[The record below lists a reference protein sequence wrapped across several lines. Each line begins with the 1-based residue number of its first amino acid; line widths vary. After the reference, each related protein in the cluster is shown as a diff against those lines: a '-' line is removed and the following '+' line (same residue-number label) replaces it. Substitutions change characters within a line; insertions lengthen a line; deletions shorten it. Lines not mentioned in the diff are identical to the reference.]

1 MNFISR
7 TLAHPP
13 SNIRFLILGL
23 NKCAPNK
30 RLRQRTCSQRGCWKA
45 TRCAHTTLLLLQL
58 LCAAA
63 AVKLLLLLPCCFC
76 CCSAAARALLLLFDS
91 WFRFDSQV
99 DWRYWYATEYCTT
112 AHIPGKKGTRYS
124 ISVSLTLTVYFFFF
138 FGCCISFWIPSDR
151 SVFGYNLRC
160 VTDRGEENSER
171 LLRNRIRKRYDPT
184 PTAWYDWLKA
194 ADRCQVWQP
203 PLRRRQSAIRSCC
216 VGQLEHRYTRTHSRM
231 RTPRPSL
238 ISVQNGWNPRLSQYS
253 QRERQGGAGQGV
265 AAAAAWQY

>member
-45 TRCAHTTLLLLQL
+45 TRCAHTILLLLQL

-76 CCSAAARALLLLFDS
+76 CCSVAARALLLLFDS

-138 FGCCISFWIPSDR
+138 LVVVFRFGSPPIDRYSVTIYDVLRIAARKIANGYYGIGFESD
-151 SVFGYNLRC
+151 
-160 VTDRGEENSER
+160 TI
-171 LLRNRIRKRYDPT
+171 LLR
-184 PTAWYDWLKA
+184 
-194 ADRCQVWQP
+194 
-203 PLRRRQSAIRSCC
+203 
-216 VGQLEHRYTRTHSRM
+216 
-231 RTPRPSL
+231 
-238 ISVQNGWNPRLSQYS
+238 
-253 QRERQGGAGQGV
+253 QRDTTD
-265 AAAAAWQY
+265 